1 MHQPHNTFHTKFS
14 HIDQGVIIM
23 LHLHIHPENPQA
35 RLITQAVERIRSGD
49 VVVYPTDAAYAI
61 GCQIGNKSAMERIA
75 QIRNLGAKH
84 QYAIMCCDLSD
95 IATYAKVDNAMYRL
109 LKANTPAVT
118 TFILPATSEVP
129 KRLMHPKKK
138 TIGLRIPSN
147 PVAQALLKELGEPL
161 LTSTLILPDQKD
173 PLDDPYDIENQLAK
187 RIDVF
192 IDSGFGTLST
202 TSIVDLSGENPVV
215 VRRGVGDVSA
225 FE

>member
-1 MHQPHNTFHTKFS
+1 
-14 HIDQGVIIM
+14 M
-23 LHLHIHPENPQA
+23 LHLHVHPENPQQ
-35 RLITQAVERIRSGD
+35 RLIEQAVERIRAGD

-61 GCQIGNKSAMERIA
+61 GCQIGNKNAMERIA
-75 QIRNLGAKH
+75 QIRGLGPKH

-95 IATYAKVDNAMYRL
+95 IATYAKVDNATYRL
-109 LKANTPAVT
+109 LKANTLAIT

-129 KRLMHPKKK
+129 RRLMHPKKK

-147 PVAQALLKELGEPL
+147 PICQALLKELGEPL
-161 LTSTLILPDQKD
+161 LTSTLILPGQED

-192 IDSGFGTLST
+192 IDGGFGTLTT
-202 TSIVDLSGENPVV
+202 TSIVDLSGEHPEII
-215 VRRGVGDVSA
+215 RRGVGDVSA

>member
-1 MHQPHNTFHTKFS
+1 
-14 HIDQGVIIM
+14 M

-35 RLITQAVERIRSGD
+35 RLITQAVERIRAGE

-61 GCQIGNKSAMERIA
+61 GCQIGNKNAMERIA
-75 QIRNLGAKH
+75 QIRGLGPKH

-109 LKANTPAVT
+109 LKNNTPAVT

-161 LTSTLILPDQKD
+161 LTSTLILPEHKD
-173 PLDDPYDIENQLAK
+173 PLDDPYDIENQLGK

-202 TSIVDLSGENPVV
+202 TSIVDLSGENPEI

>member
-1 MHQPHNTFHTKFS
+1 
-14 HIDQGVIIM
+14 M
-23 LHLHIHPENPQA
+23 LHLHIHPVNPQP
-35 RLITQAVERIRSGD
+35 RLIQQAVERIRAGD

-61 GCQIGNKSAMERIA
+61 GCQIGNKSAMERIT
-75 QIRNLGAKH
+75 QIRGLGPKH

-109 LKANTPAVT
+109 LKNNTPAVT

-161 LTSTLILPDQKD
+161 LTSTLILPDQPD
-173 PLDDPYDIENQLAK
+173 PLDDPYDIENQLGK

-192 IDSGFGTLST
+192 IDSGFGTLTT
-202 TSIVDLSGENPVV
+202 TSIIDLSGEQPVI

>member
-1 MHQPHNTFHTKFS
+1 
-14 HIDQGVIIM
+14 M

-35 RLITQAVERIRSGD
+35 RLITQAVEHIRAGD

-75 QIRNLGAKH
+75 QIRGLGPKH

-109 LKANTPAVT
+109 LKNNTPAVT

-138 TIGLRIPSN
+138 TIGLRIPGN
-147 PVAQALLKELGEPL
+147 PVAQALLQELGEPL

-173 PLDDPYDIENQLAK
+173 PLDDPYDIENQLGK

-202 TSIVDLSGENPVV
+202 TSIVDLSGENPVI

>member
-1 MHQPHNTFHTKFS
+1 
-14 HIDQGVIIM
+14 M

-35 RLITQAVERIRSGD
+35 RLITQAVERIRAGD

-75 QIRNLGAKH
+75 QIRGLGPKH

-109 LKANTPAVT
+109 LKNNTPAVT

-147 PVAQALLKELGEPL
+147 PVAQALLQELGEPL

-173 PLDDPYDIENQLAK
+173 PLDDPYDIENQLGK

-202 TSIVDLSGENPVV
+202 TSIVDLSGENPEI

>member
-1 MHQPHNTFHTKFS
+1 
-14 HIDQGVIIM
+14 M

-35 RLITQAVERIRSGD
+35 RLITQAVDRIRAGD

-61 GCQIGNKSAMERIA
+61 GCQIGNKNAMERIA
-75 QIRNLGAKH
+75 QIRGLGPKH

-109 LKANTPAVT
+109 LKNNTPAVT

-147 PVAQALLKELGEPL
+147 PIAQALLKELGEPL
-161 LTSTLILPDQKD
+161 LTSTLILPDQTE
-173 PLDDPYDIENQLAK
+173 PLDDPYDIENQLGE

-192 IDSGFGTLST
+192 IDGGFGTLST
-202 TSIVDLSGENPVV
+202 TSIVDLSGENPEI

>member
-1 MHQPHNTFHTKFS
+1 
-14 HIDQGVIIM
+14 M

-35 RLITQAVERIRSGD
+35 RLITQAVERIRAGD

-75 QIRNLGAKH
+75 QIRGLGPKH

-109 LKANTPAVT
+109 LKANTPAIT

-147 PVAQALLKELGEPL
+147 PVAQALLQELSEPL

-173 PLDDPYDIENQLAK
+173 PLDDPYDIENQLGK

-202 TSIVDLSGENPVV
+202 TSIVDLSGENPEII
-215 VRRGVGDVSA
+215 RRGVGDVSA

>member
-1 MHQPHNTFHTKFS
+1 
-14 HIDQGVIIM
+14 M
-23 LHLHIHPENPQA
+23 LHLHIHPENPQT
-35 RLITQAVERIRSGD
+35 RLITQAVDRIRAGD

-61 GCQIGNKSAMERIA
+61 GCQIGNKNAMERIA
-75 QIRNLGAKH
+75 QIRGLGPKH

-109 LKANTPAVT
+109 LKNNTPAVT

-147 PVAQALLKELGEPL
+147 PIAQALLKELGEPL
-161 LTSTLILPDQKD
+161 LTSTLILPDQTE
-173 PLDDPYDIENQLAK
+173 PLDDPYDIENQLGK

-192 IDSGFGTLST
+192 IDGGFGTLST
-202 TSIVDLSGENPVV
+202 TSIVDLSGENPEI
-215 VRRGVGDVSA
+215 VRRGVGNVSA

>member
-1 MHQPHNTFHTKFS
+1 
-14 HIDQGVIIM
+14 M

-35 RLITQAVERIRSGD
+35 RWITQAVERIRAGE

-75 QIRNLGAKH
+75 QIRGLGQKH

-109 LKANTPAVT
+109 LKNNTPAIT

-138 TIGLRIPSN
+138 TIGLRIPTN
-147 PVAQALLKELGEPL
+147 PICQALLQELGEPI
-161 LTSTLILPDQKD
+161 LTSTLILPGQED
-173 PLDDPYDIENQLAK
+173 PLDDPYDIENQLSK

-192 IDSGFGTLST
+192 IDGGFGTLTT
-202 TSIVDLSGENPVV
+202 TSIVDLSGDHPEV
-215 VRRGVGDVSA
+215 VRQGAGDVSA

>member
-1 MHQPHNTFHTKFS
+1 
-14 HIDQGVIIM
+14 M

-35 RLITQAVERIRSGD
+35 RLITQAVERIRAGD

-75 QIRNLGAKH
+75 QIRGLGPKH

-109 LKANTPAVT
+109 LKNNTPAVT

-147 PVAQALLKELGEPL
+147 PVAQALLQELGEPL

-173 PLDDPYDIENQLAK
+173 PLDDPYDIENQLGK

-202 TSIVDLSGENPVV
+202 TSIVDLSGENPVI

>member
-1 MHQPHNTFHTKFS
+1 
-14 HIDQGVIIM
+14 M
-23 LHLHIHPENPQA
+23 LHLRIHPDNPQP
-35 RLITQAVERIRSGD
+35 RLISQAVERIRAGD

-61 GCQIGNKSAMERIA
+61 GCQIGNKNAMERIA
-75 QIRNLGAKH
+75 QIRGLGPKH
-84 QYAIMCCDLSD
+84 QYSILCCDLSD

-109 LKANTPAVT
+109 LKNNTPAIT

-138 TIGLRIPSN
+138 TIGLRVPSN
-147 PVAQALLKELGEPL
+147 RVCQMLLKELGEPL
-161 LTSTLILPDQKD
+161 LTSTLILPGQDE
-173 PLDDPYDIENQLAK
+173 PLDDPYDIEQQLEK

-202 TSIVDLSGENPVV
+202 TSVVDLSGDNPEVI
-215 VRRGVGDVSA
+215 RRGVGDVSA

>member
-1 MHQPHNTFHTKFS
+1 
-14 HIDQGVIIM
+14 M

-35 RLITQAVERIRSGD
+35 RLITQAVDRIRAGD

-75 QIRNLGAKH
+75 QIRGLGPKH

-109 LKANTPAVT
+109 LKNNTPAVT
-118 TFILPATSEVP
+118 TFILPATSEVS

-173 PLDDPYDIENQLAK
+173 PLDDPYDIENQLGK

-192 IDSGFGTLST
+192 IDSGFGTLSM
-202 TSIVDLSGENPVV
+202 TSIVDLSGENPEII
-215 VRRGVGDVSA
+215 RRGVGDVSA

>member
-1 MHQPHNTFHTKFS
+1 
-14 HIDQGVIIM
+14 M

-35 RLITQAVERIRSGD
+35 RLITQAVERIRAGD

-61 GCQIGNKSAMERIA
+61 GCQIGNKNAMERIA
-75 QIRNLGAKH
+75 QIRGLGPKH

-109 LKANTPAVT
+109 LKNNTPAVT

-161 LTSTLILPDQKD
+161 LTSTLILPEHKD
-173 PLDDPYDIENQLAK
+173 PLDDPYDIENQLGK

-202 TSIVDLSGENPVV
+202 TSIVDLSGENPEI
-215 VRRGVGDVSA
+215 VRRGVGNVSA